1 MGYSLAPWHGCIHR
15 MKHISCTVA
24 ATAAAF
30 GTLRIV
36 TLTAPDLPRM
46 RAGQL
51 LLARVNDTLDPYLPS
66 AYFPLPE
73 GATPP
78 VLRNAAPAPSGDLP
92 TAQPLAGHSG
102 QERWDFR
109 AEREQGRRTLHAAGS
124 PLGSPQAASPAEPK
138 GVRLPAARAGELA
151 LLVEANDPLARKTP
165 GEPLELIAPVGNG
178 FALDPATRRLLLV
191 ADAAQLA
198 PLIALAHG
206 ASQKQIAVSLLV
218 HSADG
223 RHGAPDGALLAAWLS
238 AMLPLD
244 VEYQVAAE
252 LSAVLPGLL
261 AWADQLCAA
270 GDAALYALLKG
281 SPGLE
286 ARMMVPDG
294 RPHARDTGTFL
305 PAGFVQVIVAP
316 LMACGFGACQGCAV
330 ETARGMRL
338 ACVEGPV
345 FDLGEL

>member
-1 MGYSLAPWHGCIHR
+1 
-15 MKHISCTVA
+15 MKHISCTVT

-30 GTLRIV
+30 GAHRIV
-36 TLTAPDLPRM
+36 TLSAPDLPRM

-51 LLARVNDTLDPYLPS
+51 LLARMNDTLDPYLPS
-66 AYFPLPE
+66 AYF
-73 GATPP
+73 
-78 VLRNAAPAPSGDLP
+78 RMPARP
-92 TAQPLAGHSG
+92 
-102 QERWDFR
+102 
-109 AEREQGRRTLHAAGS
+109 
-124 PLGSPQAASPAEPK
+124 
-138 GVRLPAARAGELA
+138 GELA
-151 LLVEANDPLARKTP
+151 LLVDADDPLARKTP

-178 FALDPATRRLLLV
+178 FALDPATRLLLLV
-191 ADAAQLA
+191 ADAARLA
-198 PLIALAHG
+198 PLIALAHE

-218 HSADG
+218 YTAVPDV
-223 RHGAPDGALLAAWLS
+223 RHGTLDDANLAAWLS
-238 AMLPLD
+238 EMLPLD

-252 LSAVLPGLL
+252 LPALLPGLL

-270 GDAALYALLKG
+270 GDLKLYARLKE

-286 ARMMVPDG
+286 GRMMPGGG
-294 RPHARDTGTFL
+294 RRHARDTGSVL
-305 PAGFVQVIVAP
+305 PAGFAQVIVAP